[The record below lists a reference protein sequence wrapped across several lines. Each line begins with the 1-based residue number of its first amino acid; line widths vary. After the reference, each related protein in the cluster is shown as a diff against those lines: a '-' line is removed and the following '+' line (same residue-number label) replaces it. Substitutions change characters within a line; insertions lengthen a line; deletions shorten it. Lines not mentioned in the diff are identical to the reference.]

1 MWKIACFSWVLT
13 FNDNQS
19 EHETNTVAQ
28 LLKLFD
34 AKMRKIHKN
43 VSTWFNNWTIWGLKS
58 QYVSSSIEASIC
70 HHYITQLTVACL
82 KSCSLIV
89 YSKYRTP
96 LTHGLT
102 LVPSWFRPAA
112 GRLLDAHS
120 LTVSAPSAALPP
132 AVPHPK
138 QTAFIPFIH
147 WHSPRKPAHTHLPPL
162 ESAHCST
169 EPVKGITYCKI
180 KLLSY
185 FTSLSGWGL
194 ISVNH
199 THTQTHTEE
208 KSQGLLDQL
217 YFRTNQQHIS

>member
-1 MWKIACFSWVLT
+1 MWKILIACFSWDLT

-147 WHSPRKPAHTHLPPL
+147 WHSPRKPAHTPPASGVCTLLHWACQRNNLLQNKVIELFHLTVWL
-162 ESAHCST
+162 R
-169 EPVKGITYCKI
+169 
-180 KLLSY
+180 
-185 FTSLSGWGL
+185 
-194 ISVNH
+194 
-199 THTQTHTEE
+199 TH
-208 KSQGLLDQL
+208 LC
-217 YFRTNQQHIS
+217 